1 MAGSGRARRFRQ
13 ARELKQGGKQR
24 TCDFCHADLSL
35 GEPHDP
41 DCDYVETDDPYGED
55 DGDGDGDAEE
65 W

>member
-24 TCDFCHADLSL
+24 TCDFCHANLSL
-35 GEPHDP
+35 GEAHDP
-41 DCDYVETDDPYGED
+41 DCDYVELEDTYGED
-55 DGDGDGDAEE
+55 DGDDGDDDDD